1 MWDPDRYRRAL
12 GFAATKHRE
21 QRDPAHGHPYVVHV
35 CKVAMEVQR
44 AAFDDRDFDVDLA
57 VTVALLHDTLEDT
70 ATTYDDLAQ
79 AFGVDVAQAVD
90 ALTKKG
96 GEDVPG
102 EQRMLDSLARIR
114 RQPRAV
120 WVVKLADRIT
130 NLDEPPA
137 LWTADKRRRYQAEA
151 RTILSQLRGGC
162 APLEQRLAAK
172 IDDYAR
178 WCR

>member
-1 MWDPDRYRRAL
+1 MWNPDRYQQAL
-12 GFAATKHRE
+12 TFAALRHGDQRE
-21 QRDPAHGHPYVVHV
+21 PGHGLPYVVHV

-44 AAFDDRDFDVDLA
+44 AAFADPGFDVDLA
-57 VTVALLHDTLEDT
+57 VTAALLHDTLEDT
-70 ATTYDDLAQ
+70 ATSRDELAQ
-79 AFGVDVAQAVD
+79 HFGEAVADAVD

-96 GEDVPG
+96 GEDVPK

-114 RQPRAV
+114 AQPRAV

-130 NLDEPPA
+130 NLEEPPA
-137 LWTADKRRRYQAEA
+137 SWSIEKRRRYQDEA
-151 RTILSQLRGGC
+151 RTIFASLRGGC
-162 APLEQRLAAK
+162 DSLEQRLAQK

>member
-1 MWDPDRYRRAL
+1 MWDPDRYQRAL
-12 GFAATKHRE
+12 TFAATKHADQRE
-21 QRDPAHGHPYVVHV
+21 PGHGHPYVVHV

-44 AAFDDRDFDVDLA
+44 AAFVDRTFDVDLA
-57 VTVALLHDTLEDT
+57 VTAALLHDTLEDT
-70 ATTYDDLAQ
+70 TTSFDELAQ
-79 AFGVDVAQAVD
+79 AFGEEVALAVD

-96 GEDVPG
+96 GDDVPK

-114 RQPRAV
+114 ARPCAV

-130 NLDEPPA
+130 NLDEPPSSWS
-137 LWTADKRRRYQAEA
+137 LDKRRRYQSEA

-162 APLEQRLAAK
+162 APLEERLASK